1 MIEPILEAASRGKG
15 LSPAKEVIPIEILQ
29 LVDQLEALLNRSWRV
44 PFTSSLLVHEQ
55 ECLRLLDQMRM
66 AIPEE
71 IRQAKRAM
79 SERDRLV
86 AQAQEES
93 QRILAVAREQASLTV
108 EDREMIRAAERRAE
122 AIVAQ
127 AQQEAKEMEA
137 GAKEYTVQVL
147 RGLADELARLQKQI
161 NNGLQR
167 LTPSGPSPDSKGIAS
182 DMPATA
188 GTSDGTKGI
197 QDKGA
202 PSRV

>member
-1 MIEPILEAASRGKG
+1 
-15 LSPAKEVIPIEILQ
+15 
-29 LVDQLEALLNRSWRV
+29 LEALLNRSWRV

-79 SERDRLV
+79 AERDRLV

-93 QRILAVAREQASLTV
+93 QRILAMAREQASLTV
-108 EDREMIRAAERRAE
+108 EDKEVIRAAERRAE

-127 AQQEAKEMEA
+127 ARKEAQEMET
-137 GAKEYTVQVL
+137 GAKEYAAQVL
-147 RGLADELARLQKQI
+147 RDLADELARLQRQI

-167 LTPSGPSPDSKGIAS
+167 LAPSVPSSDSRGGLGDTSASSGTPE
-182 DMPATA
+182 
-188 GTSDGTKGI
+188 GTKGT
-197 QDKGA
+197 QEKGT

>member
-1 MIEPILEAASRGKG
+1 MAGAAAGAKG
-15 LSPAKEVIPIEILQ
+15 SPSAKEVIPIEILQ

-71 IRQAKRAM
+71 IRQAKRALA
-79 SERDRLV
+79 ERDRLV

-93 QRILAVAREQASLTV
+93 QRILAMAREQAMLTV
-108 EDREMIRAAERRAE
+108 EDKEVIRAAERRAE

-127 AQQEAKEMEA
+127 ARKEAQEMET
-137 GAKEYTVQVL
+137 GAKEFAAQVL
-147 RGLADELARLQKQI
+147 RDLADELARLQRQI

-167 LTPSGPSPDSKGIAS
+167 LAPSVPPPASKGVAG
-182 DMPATA
+182 DAPAGG
-188 GTSDGTKGI
+188 GTLEGAKSPQEKGT
-197 QDKGA
+197 

>member
-1 MIEPILEAASRGKG
+1 M
-15 LSPAKEVIPIEILQ
+15 IPIEILQ

-79 SERDRLV
+79 AERDRLV

-93 QRILAVAREQASLTV
+93 QRILAMAREQASLTV
-108 EDREMIRAAERRAE
+108 EDKEVIRAAERRAE

-127 AQQEAKEMEA
+127 ARKEAQEMET
-137 GAKEYTVQVL
+137 GAKEYAAQVL
-147 RGLADELARLQKQI
+147 RDLADELARLQRQI

-167 LTPSGPSPDSKGIAS
+167 LAPSAPSPDSKGATGNVPAS
-182 DMPATA
+182 AA
-188 GTSDGTKGI
+188 GTSDEAKGTPEKST
-197 QDKGA
+197 